1 MKAPIY
7 NLNAENLGE
16 IELPENIFNV
26 QIKPHLIWEVVK
38 MYMAHNR
45 QGTHS
50 AKNRSEVKGS
60 RRKIWAQ
67 KHTGRARHGD
77 RYAPIFVGGGQAHA
91 VKPRDYSYSLPKKAI
106 KLSLKMALSD
116 RAKENRIIIFENFDL
131 NEIKT
136 KKIYEMIK
144 KLNLE
149 NKKLLFVPS
158 DYNRNFYLSARNIE
172 KTNIKPAMEF
182 NTLDVVDSEYVLLE
196 KASIEKLIQRL
207 GG

>member
-1 MKAPIY
+1 MKAPLY
-7 NLNAENLGE
+7 NLSAENIGE
-16 IELPENIFNV
+16 IELPENIFNIK
-26 QIKPHLIWEVVK
+26 IKPHVIWEVIK
-38 MYMAHNR
+38 MYRNNSR

-91 VKPRDYSYSLPKKAI
+91 IKPRDYSYKVPKKVI
-106 KLSLKMALSD
+106 KLALKMALSD
-116 RAKENRIIIFENFDL
+116 RAKENKILVFDKFNL
-131 NEIKT
+131 DNIKT
-136 KKIYEMIK
+136 KQVYNLLQ

-149 NKKLLFVPS
+149 KTNVLIIPGNH
-158 DYNRNFYLSARNIE
+158 NRNLYLSARNIE
-172 KTNIKPAMEF
+172 KVSVKPAMIF
-182 NTLDVVDSEYVLLE
+182 NTLDVISVEYLLLE
-196 KASIEKLIQRL
+196 KSSIDKLLERL

>member
-1 MKAPIY
+1 MKAPLY
-7 NLNAENLGE
+7 NLNAENIGE
-16 IELPENIFNV
+16 IQLPEEIFNV
-26 QIKPHLIWEVVK
+26 KIKPHVIWEVIK
-38 MYMAHNR
+38 MYQANRR

-91 VKPRDYSYSLPKKAI
+91 IKPRDYSYEVPKKVL
-106 KLSLKMALSD
+106 KLALKMALSD
-116 RAKENRIIIFENFDL
+116 RAKENKIIVFENFLIDT
-131 NEIKT
+131 IKT
-136 KKIYEMIK
+136 KRIYELLK

-149 NKKLLFVPS
+149 DKKVLFVPGG
-158 DYNRNFYLSARNIE
+158 YNKNLYLSARNIE
-172 KTNIKPAMEF
+172 KVEVKPALFF
-182 NTLDVVDSEYVLLE
+182 NTLDVISSEYVLLE
-196 KASIEKLIQRL
+196 KSSIDKLFERL

>member
-1 MKAPIY
+1 MKAYVY
-7 NLNAENLGE
+7 NLNGEQINE

-26 QIKPHLIWEVVK
+26 KIKPHVIWEVIK
-38 MYMAHNR
+38 MYQANLR

-91 VKPRDYSYSLPKKAI
+91 VKPRDYYYRVPEKVV
-106 KLSLKMALSD
+106 KLALKMSLSD
-116 RAKENRIIIFENFDL
+116 RAKENRIIVFENFEI

-136 KKIYEMIK
+136 KRIYELLR

-149 NKKLLFVPS
+149 NKKLIFVPS
-158 DYNRNFYLSARNIE
+158 DYNKNLYLSARNIE
-172 KTNIKPAMEF
+172 NVSIKPAMEV
-182 NTLDVVDSEYVLLE
+182 NALDVISTEYILME
-196 KASIEKLIQRL
+196 KSSIDKFILRL